1 MEILDGPWPWYVGGP
16 LIGLMVP
23 LLLYVGNK
31 QLGISQSLKHV
42 CAACVPAKIPFFHY
56 KWQDYTWNLLF
67 VLGIG
72 IGGLLTL
79 ALDPND
85 YEIGISEAT
94 KLDLLA
100 LGITDF
106 SGMIPTEIFNVSM
119 LSSGVGL
126 FFMIFGGFMIG
137 FGTRYANG
145 CTSGHTIMGL
155 SNLQFSS
162 LVATIGFFVGGLAM
176 THLILPLIF

>member
-162 LVATIGFFVGGLAM
+162 LVATIGFFVGGLR
-176 THLILPLIF
+176 